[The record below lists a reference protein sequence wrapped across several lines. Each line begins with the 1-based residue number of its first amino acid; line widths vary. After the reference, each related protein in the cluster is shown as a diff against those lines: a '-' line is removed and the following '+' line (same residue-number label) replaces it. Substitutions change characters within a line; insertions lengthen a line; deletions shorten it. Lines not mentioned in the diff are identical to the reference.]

1 MFLGQ
6 IFNCFRKQGSAISN
20 SIFQKFNK
28 KKKYAKYMCQKKK
41 LYFAF
46 LKSPK
51 QHGREHSENFLK
63 ESRHFEEENYEIIKL

>member
-1 MFLGQ
+1 LAKYLIVLETRICNF
-6 IFNCFRKQGSAISN
+6 
-20 SIFQKFNK
+20 KFNTLEIQQK
-28 KKKYAKYMCQKKK
+28 KNKYAKYMLCQEKN

-63 ESRHFEEENYEIIKL
+63 ESPHFKEESYEIIKL